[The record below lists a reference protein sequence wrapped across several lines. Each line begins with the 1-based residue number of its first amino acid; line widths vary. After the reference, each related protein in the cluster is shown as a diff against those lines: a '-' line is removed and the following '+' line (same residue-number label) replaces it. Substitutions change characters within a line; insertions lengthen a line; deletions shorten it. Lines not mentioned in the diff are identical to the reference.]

1 MAVYIL
7 QVPPEL
13 VLKLRPSP
21 KKLVLGL

>member
-7 QVPPEL
+7 QVPPAL

-21 KKLVLGL
+21 KKPALGL

>member
-21 KKLVLGL
+21 KKPALGL